1 MATKNLNNETQKATS
16 NVESPK
22 PPGGQP
28 IPPTG
33 WEKVANNVQRGY
45 YNENTVLWLNGSFV
59 KAAEAKIDLYS
70 QSLHYGYSVFEG
82 IRSYATMNGKTKI
95 FKAVEHFD
103 RLAKSAAAVN
113 MPYHWQREELIE
125 ATYEVLK
132 RNNLQDAYI
141 RPVVYAP
148 ANMSF
153 VKNTESLIVIQVW
166 EMQPFLGD
174 KLLRVMTSSFQ
185 RPNPKGFKIEAKASG
200 HYVNSIL
207 ASQEAKA
214 NGFDEALLTD
224 MNGYVAEGPGANVFY
239 EKDGKLFTPSTGNIL
254 PGITRATVIEI
265 CHELGIDV
273 EEKLFIPEEL
283 KQADAVFFCGTAA
296 EVIGW
301 ESLDDTKFSF
311 PWEESVSKKI
321 QEAYKNK
328 VTASPELQ
336 SQTLVAAKGGAF
348 KISKIEL

>member
-22 PPGGQP
+22 TTGG
-28 IPPTG
+28 G
-33 WEKVANNVQRGY
+33 MGGY

-59 KAAEAKIDLYS
+59 KAVEAKMDLYS

-82 IRSYATMNGKTKI
+82 IRSYATVNGKTKI

-103 RLAKSAAAVN
+103 RLANSAAAVN

-153 VKNTESLIVIQVW
+153 VKNTESFIVIQVW

-224 MNGYVAEGPGANVFY
+224 MNDFVAEGPGANVFY

-265 CHELGIDV
+265 CQELGIDV

-301 ESLDDTKFSF
+301 ESLDDTKFAV

-321 QEAYKNK
+321 QDAYKNK
-328 VTASPELQ
+328 VTASPELH
-336 SQTLVAAKGGAF
+336 SRHLSNSKEGALRT
-348 KISKIEL
+348 SKIELLNE